1 VNAYKNAYK
10 KFPISNNQK
19 VAFGIYRV
27 STGSSGGLMDAYASA
42 AAWMHTAL
50 SKGKIWPTKSDAYRI
65 GTHAPFFNKEHHF
78 YYYCLTMFK
87 FERETNM

>member
-50 SKGKIWPTKSDAYRI
+50 SKGKI
-65 GTHAPFFNKEHHF
+65 
-78 YYYCLTMFK
+78 
-87 FERETNM
+87 